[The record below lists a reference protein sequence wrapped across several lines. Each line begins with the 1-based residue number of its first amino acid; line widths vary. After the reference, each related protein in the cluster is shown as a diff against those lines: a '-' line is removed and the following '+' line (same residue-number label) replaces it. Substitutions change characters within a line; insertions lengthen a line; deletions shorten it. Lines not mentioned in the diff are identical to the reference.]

1 MPPTAHASE
10 ADDADGGMD
19 IPGEVALEAAR
30 VLAPGRAPACLV
42 AHPVSGGCIH
52 PAAHIS
58 VRGSSAPGPPG
69 PHSSL
74 PSEADPSYRDGG
86 RGKGRPGEGF
96 LKWGPPDATSF
107 PFEAAGLRALA
118 RRGGVRIPEV
128 LGVGDR
134 WILLEYLP
142 PAPPAADSGRRLGRG
157 LARLHRPL
165 GENGGLDDPDAEGP
179 GWSGD
184 GWIGTLPQRNTGFQA
199 SSGCPDGWAGFW
211 RDFRLAPQVALAH
224 SHLPTPVRHLLERLL
239 DRVVEATEGWEGDGL
254 SLLHGDL
261 WSGNALITLG
271 GEPALVDPAVYR
283 GHREV
288 DLAMMELF
296 GGFAPEVFSAYRELR
311 PLQPGYAEIRRPLYQ
326 LYPLLVHLNLFGT
339 GYLRRVE
346 AAANRVLGELG

>member
-1 MPPTAHASE
+1 MTSPTSHADE
-10 ADDADGGMD
+10 ADEADEPDDTDRRMK
-19 IPGEVALEAAR
+19 IPGEVAREAAGI
-30 VLAPGRAPACLV
+30 LAPGWDPASLV
-42 AHPVSGGCIH
+42 VRPVSGGCIH
-52 PAAHIS
+52 PAAHLS
-58 VRGSSAPGPPG
+58 SPDGSPGSERRMTGG
-69 PHSSL
+69 P
-74 PSEADPSYRDGG
+74 R
-86 RGKGRPGEGF
+86 EGF
-96 LKWGPPDATSF
+96 LKWGPPEATSF

-128 LGVGDR
+128 LGVGNR
-134 WILLEYLP
+134 WLLLEYLP
-142 PAPPAADSGRRLGRG
+142 PAPPTPDSARRLGRG

-165 GENGGLDDPDAEGP
+165 GEEGGAHDPDAGGP

-184 GWIGTLPQRNTGFQA
+184 GWIGTLPQLNTGFQA
-199 SSGCPDGWAGFW
+199 SAGGPDGWAGFW

-224 SHLPTPVRHLLERLL
+224 AHLPTPVRHLLERLL
-239 DRVVEATEGWEGDGL
+239 DRTAEATEGWEGDGL

-311 PLQPGYAEIRRPLYQ
+311 PLQPGYPEIRRPLYQ

-346 AAANRVLGELG
+346 AAAACVLGELG